1 MIEKEIW
8 KTLIYRGMP
17 IQRLEISNYGRIRN
31 KNTGK
36 ILKLTENH
44 KGYLGFCTSIETNK
58 KIYVRVHK
66 AVAENFVDNPQ
77 NLPFVNHIDGDKK
90 NNRSTN
96 LEYCTNRNNSEHSI
110 IVGLYNPYHNPNVC
124 KKIYCVEN
132 NMIYESITEAAR
144 TCQIFS
150 VSIESARKNIS
161 RALRQNQKAYGKTWK
176 YLEDKVDARE

>member
-17 IQRLEISNYGRIRN
+17 IQRLE
-31 KNTGK
+31 
-36 ILKLTENH
+36 
-44 KGYLGFCTSIETNK
+44 
-58 KIYVRVHK
+58 
-66 AVAENFVDNPQ
+66 
-77 NLPFVNHIDGDKK
+77 
-90 NNRSTN
+90 
-96 LEYCTNRNNSEHSI
+96 
-110 IVGLYNPYHNPNVC
+110 
-124 KKIYCVEN
+124 IYCVEN